1 MQGTDNK
8 EILDRPSQGHSEKT
22 RRWGVWG
29 GEDACRPK
37 TRIELRSRLGKKRRF
52 ISTCLDLTKGI
63 DKTKLVTVH
72 PSTCCASIDQEV
84 THYIEDVGRKL
95 RKGWNENV

>member
-1 MQGTDNK
+1 MG
-8 EILDRPSQGHSEKT
+8 
-22 RRWGVWG
+22 GVG